1 MVETKTCANKNGNC
15 CKKYNKGM
23 DSLRTSIILIL
34 KTPYGI
40 AVIIALVLNLI
51 LPHEKEDEDDDDEP
65 M

>member
-40 AVIIALVLNLI
+40 AVLVAP
-51 LPHEKEDEDDDDEP
+51 LPPAGERASRHGLWP
-65 M
+65 